1 MSNKTKD
8 VLFVTCQLLLFALY
22 FWNPLSL
29 VMHQSKV
36 IAYPAMVLVAIGLVM
51 LLLAGNALRKNLSP
65 YPSPRSN
72 AKLIQT
78 GIYKYL
84 RHPIYTAILF
94 ATLGW
99 ALYSNSTFRFI
110 IFVAIMILFEFK
122 SRYEEQLL
130 IQKFPN
136 YLIYKTHTGKYFPK
150 I

>member
-1 MSNKTKD
+1 
-8 VLFVTCQLLLFALY
+8 
-22 FWNPLSL
+22 
-29 VMHQSKV
+29 MHQSKV